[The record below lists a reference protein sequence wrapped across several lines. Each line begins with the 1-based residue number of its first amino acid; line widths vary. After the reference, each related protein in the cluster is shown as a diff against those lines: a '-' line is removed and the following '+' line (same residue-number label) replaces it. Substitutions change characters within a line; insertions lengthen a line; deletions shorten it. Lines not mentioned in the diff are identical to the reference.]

1 MIRILSVLAL
11 LGLVAC
17 GADGEPV
24 QPSANLNIGI
34 GPGGV
39 HTGASVGVSKGPLRL
54 GVGIF

>member
-1 MIRILSVLAL
+1 MKRVVVLIAL
-11 LGLVAC
+11 LGVAAC

-39 HTGASVGVSKGPLRL
+39 HTGASVGVTKGPISVGL
-54 GVGIF
+54 GIF